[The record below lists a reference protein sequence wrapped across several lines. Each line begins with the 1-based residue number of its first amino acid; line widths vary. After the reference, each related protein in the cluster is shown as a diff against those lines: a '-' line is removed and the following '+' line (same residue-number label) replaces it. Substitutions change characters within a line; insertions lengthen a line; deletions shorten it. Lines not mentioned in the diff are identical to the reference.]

1 MAPND
6 RLLHISEVVKGL
18 ACGCVCPSCGGKLV
32 ANKGQIKAHHF
43 AHYSDRA
50 CVSAYETMLHLLA
63 KQVIADRKHVMLP
76 RVVAEYKGL
85 TEIVHREMLFGLDE
99 VIAEQNLGG
108 MRPDII
114 GRPRAGDVTKDLIIE
129 VAVSHFCEPE
139 KRALIRERK
148 MATIEIDLSK
158 VSRNASREE
167 MEQAIITTAPRTWLY
182 NGLQESATERLRTE
196 FERRADAA
204 REDERRKGQQ
214 QQAKLETQAAGLAE
228 SFRAIKTV
236 PPGPGK
242 RADQDRVGLVSEA
255 NLMALVDIEVPG
267 NVCFAVA
274 ASVWQSAV
282 LDWFIFDDQ
291 SSLRSSFDTT
301 DALEGLRKRGL
312 VRPKFAMHISKELAD
327 AVRIKQDDFNS
338 PWESVDAYLSH
349 LAEQDVVSRRGFT
362 WYRNRHIANKAQT
375 LVRERAAGRHRVT
388 ELENRIK
395 RLVGDRVLNAEQWM
409 HTQHRGLADSPLALA
424 MTGGWNY
431 DKLDNHLRRL
441 EQMRISKANLEE
453 DLLGLPL
460 EKEQNAR
467 REEQRLAAEK
477 TQQERDER
485 ARRAAEET
493 RQANARRRQGLIDY
507 LVASVG
513 DIEVEGWMNLPLK
526 SLGGR
531 PIGAIEGISEDQEY
545 LAHRELMA
553 ERERRNVEARQKA
566 IVHDLR
572 ATLRKE
578 ALRYL
583 GAERAALWMD
593 ATNMA
598 LNKQHPGDVCI
609 DKEGLEECRRALKR
623 ERQQR

>member
-1 MAPND
+1 
-6 RLLHISEVVKGL
+6 
-18 ACGCVCPSCGGKLV
+18 
-32 ANKGQIKAHHF
+32 
-43 AHYSDRA
+43 
-50 CVSAYETMLHLLA
+50 
-63 KQVIADRKHVMLP
+63 
-76 RVVAEYKGL
+76 
-85 TEIVHREMLFGLDE
+85 
-99 VIAEQNLGG
+99 
-108 MRPDII
+108 MR
-114 GRPRAGDVTKDLIIE
+114 
-129 VAVSHFCEPE
+129 
-139 KRALIRERK
+139 
-148 MATIEIDLSK
+148 
-158 VSRNASREE
+158 
-167 MEQAIITTAPRTWLY
+167 TTHP
-182 NGLQESATERLRTE
+182 
-196 FERRADAA
+196 
-204 REDERRKGQQ
+204 
-214 QQAKLETQAAGLAE
+214 
-228 SFRAIKTV
+228 
-236 PPGPGK
+236 
-242 RADQDRVGLVSEA
+242 
-255 NLMALVDIEVPG
+255 
-267 NVCFAVA
+267 
-274 ASVWQSAV
+274 
-282 LDWFIFDDQ
+282 
-291 SSLRSSFDTT
+291 
-301 DALEGLRKRGL
+301 
-312 VRPKFAMHISKELAD
+312 
-327 AVRIKQDDFNS
+327 
-338 PWESVDAYLSH
+338 
-349 LAEQDVVSRRGFT
+349 
-362 WYRNRHIANKAQT
+362 
-375 LVRERAAGRHRVT
+375 
-388 ELENRIK
+388 
-395 RLVGDRVLNAEQWM
+395 
-409 HTQHRGLADSPLALA
+409 GLADSPLALA
-424 MTGGWNY
+424 LAGGWNY
-431 DKLDNHLRRL
+431 VKLNNHLRRL
-441 EQMRISKANLEE
+441 EQMRLPKANLEE